1 MEDLL
6 QQINLWLLSLTGGS
20 ASLTDLPSLS
30 ELTGGSSLA
39 VVLGVIWYFARAIRR
54 IVSLLLMVVVLYF
67 ALRLGCGIDLLDS
80 ARGI

>member
-6 QQINLWLLSLTGGS
+6 QQISLWISSLTS
-20 ASLTDLPSLS
+20 DPASVSGIPSLS

-54 IVSLLLMVVVLYF
+54 VVSLLLMVVVLYF
-67 ALRLGCGIDLLDS
+67 ALRLGCGIDLLDY
-80 ARGI
+80 ARSI